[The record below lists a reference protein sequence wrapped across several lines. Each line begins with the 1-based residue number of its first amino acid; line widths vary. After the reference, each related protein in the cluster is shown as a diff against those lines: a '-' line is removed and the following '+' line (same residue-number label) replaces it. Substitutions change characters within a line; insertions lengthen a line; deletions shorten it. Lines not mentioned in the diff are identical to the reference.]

1 MKKGS
6 KVQLCLSL
14 VLCLISVIFAGALQ
28 TDWGKVEMSEISLET
43 QAGTLT
49 GYLFR
54 PETASAKDPAP
65 AVVASHGYLNNRE
78 MQDCNYIE
86 LARRGYVVIAMNA
99 YAHGDSD
106 VAKEA
111 YKDTPEVQSGGM
123 IEFVRYLA
131 TLPYVDKTQ
140 IGVTGHSMGGGYTVT
155 TMHYFTGLETEALEK
170 GASPEEAHALN
181 LVNTGVVVGNY
192 PGIIVTENK
201 PLLCNFAVIE
211 AKFDEFFYSS
221 SLEVLTSKSTQ
232 TIISLQTGE
241 TFTGAAEE
249 GRFYSNKE
257 TGRSVAF
264 YNPAQFHATNHF
276 STKVVGYLVTAFEH
290 SMPAPNPIPANQQVW
305 LLKEIFNL
313 IGLIGL
319 FLFIVPFTEL
329 LLTTK
334 FFGELKAEK
343 PDLLPVNT
351 NMKQYVR
358 SNVIGGLI
366 TTLLTVPFLLVG
378 YLLLIN
384 PIWPQDTTGGVGL
397 WCVISGIIAL
407 IVVRKGFGKKFKG
420 CGKELHVK
428 IGWKKFGK
436 TLLLAM
442 IVSGV
447 TYGLVF
453 AADFINQT
461 DFRIWSFDI
470 RVFTANKVWV
480 MVKYLPFFAAYYVV
494 NALAVSR
501 SSFQN
506 WSEGK
511 QMVVTGLFNMMA
523 PALIL
528 IITYV
533 PTIFL
538 GKTTWVAL
546 LGNATGILG
555 LLPSAMALIPILM
568 IPFVPILAIAA
579 FIGVKLYRRT
589 NSIWPAAI
597 INTLLVTM
605 ITVANTSFSFPY

>member
-1 MKKGS
+1 MKKQS
-6 KVQLCLSL
+6 KIKLFLSLLLCLT
-14 VLCLISVIFAGALQ
+14 SVIFAGAIQ
-28 TDWGKVEMSEISLET
+28 TDWGKVDMSEISLET

-54 PETASAKDPAP
+54 PDSATPENPAP

-99 YAHGDSD
+99 YGHGDSD
-106 VAKEA
+106 VARAEFSG
-111 YKDTPEVQSGGM
+111 TQEVASGGM

-131 TLPYVDKTQ
+131 TLPYVDQTM

-155 TMHYFTGLETEALEK
+155 TMHYFTGLEKLALSRS
-170 GASPEEAHALN
+170 ATPEQAHALN

-192 PGIIVTENK
+192 PNIIVTENE
-201 PLLCNFAVIE
+201 PFLCSFAVIE
-211 AKFDEFFYSS
+211 AKFDEFFYGS
-221 SLEVLTSKSTQ
+221 SLGMLSSQSTQ

-241 TFTGAAEE
+241 PFSGAAEE
-249 GRFYSNKE
+249 GKFYTNQQ

-264 YNPAQFHATNHF
+264 YNPSQFHATNHF
-276 STKVVGYLVTAFEH
+276 SPTVVGYLVTAFEH
-290 SMPAPNPIPANQQVW
+290 SMPSANPLPANNQVW
-305 LLKEIFNL
+305 LLKEIFNCV
-313 IGLIGL
+313 GLIGM

-329 LLTTK
+329 LLGTK
-334 FFGELKAEK
+334 YFSDLKAET
-343 PDLLPVNT
+343 PDLLPDPEN
-351 NMKQYVR
+351 KKRYVR
-358 SNVIGGLI
+358 SNVIAGLI
-366 TTLLTVPFLLVG
+366 ITVLTVPFLLLG

-384 PIWPQDTTGGVGL
+384 PVWPQDTTGGVGL
-397 WCVISGIIAL
+397 WCVISGIVGLIA
-407 IVVRKGFGKKFKG
+407 VRRGFGKKFKG

-436 TLLLAM
+436 TLLLSM
-442 IVSGV
+442 IVCGV

-453 AADFINQT
+453 AADYINQT
-461 DFRIWSFDI
+461 DFRLWCFDI
-470 RVFTANKVWV
+470 RIFSANKVWV
-480 MVKYLPFFAAYYVV
+480 MVKYLPFFAAYYIV
-494 NALAVSR
+494 NSLAVSR
-501 SSFQN
+501 SSFRS

-511 QMVVTGLFNMMA
+511 QMIVTALFNIMA

-533 PTIFL
+533 PTAFL
-538 GKTTWVAL
+538 GKTLWVAL
-546 LGNATGILG
+546 LADAKGALA

-579 FIGVKLYRRT
+579 FVGVKLYRRT

-597 INTLLVTM
+597 INTLLITM

>member
-14 VLCLISVIFAGALQ
+14 VLCLISIIFAGALQ
-28 TDWGKVEMSEISLET
+28 TDWGKIEMSEISLET

-54 PETASAKDPAP
+54 PENASAENPVP

-111 YKDTPEVQSGGM
+111 YADTPEVQSGGM

-155 TMHYFTGLETEALEK
+155 TMHYFTGLENEALEK
-170 GASPEEAHALN
+170 GMAPEEAHALN

-201 PLLCNFAVIE
+201 PFLCSFAVIE

-221 SLEVLTSKSTQ
+221 SLEVLTSQSTQ

-241 TFTGAAEE
+241 KFTGAAEE
-249 GRFYSNKE
+249 GKFYTNKE

-264 YNPAQFHATNHF
+264 YNPPQFHATNHF
-276 STKVVGYLVTAFEH
+276 STTVVGYLVTAFDH

-305 LLKEIFNL
+305 LFKEIFNL
-313 IGLIGL
+313 IGLIGM

-329 LLTTK
+329 MMTTK
-334 FFGELKAEK
+334 FFGELKAAS
-343 PDLLPVNT
+343 PALLPQNT

-358 SNVIGGLI
+358 SNVIAGVVI
-366 TTLLTVPFLLVG
+366 TILTVPFLLLG

-397 WCVISGIIAL
+397 WCVISGLIGL

-420 CGKELHVK
+420 CGEELHVK
-428 IGWKKFGK
+428 IGWRKFGK
-436 TLLLAM
+436 TVLLAM
-442 IVSGV
+442 IVCGV
-447 TYGLVF
+447 TYALVF

-470 RVFTANKVWV
+470 RIFSANKVWV
-480 MVKYLPFFAAYYVV
+480 MVKYLPFFAVYYVI

-501 SSFQN
+501 SSFEN

-511 QMVVTGLFNMMA
+511 QMIVTALFNMMA

-546 LGNATGILG
+546 LGNATGVLA

-589 NSIWPAAI
+589 NSIWPAAL
-597 INTLLVTM
+597 INTLMITM